1 MYHALFKYWLFKR
14 LNPFKVHLTPTLRS
28 TIKLFFPEQRP
39 PNISY
44 IWSIAP
50 APIIMENVY
59 LGLGIVSHNNDV
71 VLIQWGFNIKNKQV
85 KKESKTERRYIGNK
99 R

>member
-1 MYHALFKYWLFKR
+1 MKRCFISPLLGIYHALFKYWLFKR
-14 LNPFKVHLTPTLRS
+14 LNPLKAHIFLTPALPLS
-28 TIKLFFPEQRP
+28 FFFPEQRP

-71 VLIQWGFNIKNKQV
+71 VLIQRGFNIKK
-85 KKESKTERRYIGNK
+85 
-99 R
+99 